1 MSTVKPALYLDA
13 CAILDIVRDPRRR
26 DIRRDHQDASILLL
40 EAAEADELDIFVN
53 SLVRTEFAD
62 NVHNVERDAQ
72 RGLNAITADV
82 AKIDALVDLHGSP
95 GRADIR
101 HWSGHISRCRR
112 VADRWLTVG
121 KDAPES
127 DVIRQRALARV
138 IQRRPPSRRGKDS
151 TKDCL
156 ILETYLEHARNA
168 RCAGLRERAVFV
180 SSNTTDYAKSEA
192 NLPEELASELN
203 AVRLNYAPNM
213 AAAHSL
219 VWA

>member
-1 MSTVKPALYLDA
+1 MLVSRMVRSEFQNHADA
-13 CAILDIVRDPRRR
+13 VQRDAERG
-26 DIRRDHQDASILLL
+26 L
-40 EAAEADELDIFVN
+40 EA
-53 SLVRTEFAD
+53 T
-62 NVHNVERDAQ
+62 
-72 RGLNAITADV
+72 TADV
-82 AKIDALVDLHGSP
+82 AKVDALAALHGSP
-95 GRADIR
+95 GVADIR
-101 HWSGHISRCRR
+101 HWSGHILRCRR

-127 DVIRQRALARV
+127 DVIQQRALARV

-168 RCAGLRERAVFV
+168 RCGGLRERAVFV
-180 SSNTTDYAKSEA
+180 SSNTADYAKSEA
-192 NLPEELASELN
+192 SLPEELVSELN